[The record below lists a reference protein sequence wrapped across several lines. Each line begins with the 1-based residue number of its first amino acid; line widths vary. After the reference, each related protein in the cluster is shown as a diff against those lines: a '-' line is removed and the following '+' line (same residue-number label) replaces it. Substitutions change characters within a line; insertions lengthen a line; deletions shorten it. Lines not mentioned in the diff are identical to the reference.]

1 MKKPT
6 FGERFRYWFDGW
18 MAKGTGSLIALLAI
32 VTAVLIIVIT
42 VVAILLGA
50 LPKGQPHDFPD
61 LLWGTLVRALDSGTV
76 SGDVDWGYRGMMMLI
91 TIAGIVIVASLISI
105 ISGAFDAKVEELR
118 KGRSRVLETDHT
130 LVLGWSRKVFS
141 LVNELSI
148 ANESRG
154 KAAIVILANLDKVEM
169 EDAVRAQVPD
179 TGKTKIIC
187 RTGDPMNLVDLELGN
202 PNGARSIV
210 LLGGDDDEDPDSTV
224 IKTCLALTNNKS
236 RKQNEYHII
245 GELQDSANLEAAN
258 LVGRGEAHWILG
270 ADLISRVTVQSCR
283 QSGLSVVY
291 TDLLDF
297 EGAEIY
303 FTEQPSLVGQSYF
316 QTQSAFS
323 DSTVMGISTADGI
336 LINPAADRAYAAG
349 ERLIVIAEDDST
361 IKLTPASPFDAS
373 AVLSP
378 KPFKPAPESTL
389 VLGYHSGLRM
399 MLEELA
405 SYVTKGS
412 SVLVV
417 ADIEDPKLKSYPNM
431 PVTFRR
437 ADPSHRAVLDTLG
450 VDASDHII
458 VLASKDTLPAQRADA
473 KTLITLLHLRDMA
486 DKLGVEL
493 NVVSEMLDDR
503 NRELAEVTN
512 ADDFIVSE
520 KLVSLMLSQVSEN
533 EQLTDVFGI
542 LFDSTGSEIYLRP
555 AELYV
560 KPGTEVDFY
569 TVLEAARRVGE
580 TAIGYRVDKFAHH
593 ADENYGVH
601 LNPLKTDRLT
611 FAAGDRIV
619 VLAEE

>member
-1 MKKPT
+1 MKKPG

-18 MAKGTGSLIALLAI
+18 MSKGTGSLIALLAI
-32 VTAVLIIVIT
+32 VTAALILIITVIT
-42 VVAILLGA
+42 MVLRVA
-50 LPKGQPHDFPD
+50 PKEQPSDFPS

-76 SGDVDWGYRGMMMLI
+76 AGDNGWGFRGMMMLI

-105 ISGAFDAKVEELR
+105 ISGAFDAKVDELR

-130 LVLGWSRKVFS
+130 LILGWSRKVFS
-141 LVNELSI
+141 LVHELSI

-154 KAAIVILANLDKVEM
+154 KAAIVILADVDKVEM
-169 EDAVRAQVPD
+169 EDAIRAQVPD
-179 TGKTKIIC
+179 TGKTKVIC
-187 RTGDPMNLVDLELGN
+187 RTGDPMNLVDLERGN

-210 LLGGDDDEDPDSTV
+210 LLGSDDDDDPDSTV
-224 IKTCLALTNNKS
+224 IKTCLALTNNKN
-236 RKQNEYHII
+236 RKQDEYHIV
-245 GELQDSANLEAAN
+245 GELRDADNLEAAR
-258 LVGRGEAHWILG
+258 LVGRDEAHWVLA

-303 FTEQPSLVGQSYF
+303 FTEQPTLVGQSYF
-316 QTQSAFS
+316 QTQFAFS
-323 DSTVMGISTADGI
+323 DSMVIGVSAADGI
-336 LINPAADRAYAAG
+336 LINPPADRVYAAG
-349 ERLIVIAEDDST
+349 EQLIVIAEDDST
-361 IKLTPASPFDAS
+361 IKLTPPQSFDAD

-378 KPFKPAPESTL
+378 KPFKRSAETTL
-389 VLGYHSGLRM
+389 VLGYHSGLLM
-399 MLEELA
+399 MLEELN
-405 SYVTKGS
+405 SYVVKGS
-412 SVLVV
+412 SVIVV
-417 ADIEDPKLKSYPNM
+417 ADIDDPGLPTFANM

-450 VDASDHII
+450 VDGSDHII
-458 VLASKDTLPAQRADA
+458 VLANKEHLAAQRADA
-473 KTLITLLHLRDMA
+473 KTLITLLHLRDIA

-542 LFDSTGSEIYLRP
+542 LFDSAGSEIYLRP
-555 AELYV
+555 AELYI
-560 KPGTEVDFY
+560 KPGTDVDFY

-580 TAIGYRVDKFAHH
+580 TALGYRLDRFAHH

-601 LNPLKTDRLT
+601 LNPLKSDRLT
-611 FAAGDRIV
+611 FTPGDRII
-619 VLAEE
+619 VLAPE